1 MKDIGL
7 ALGGGAVLGAAH
19 IGAIRAMGE
28 SDIKVNHI
36 AGTSIGAL
44 VATLYAFNKDWQ
56 EMKNIASEL
65 NWIDISKLAL
75 SRYGLLSNDRL
86 GDLII
91 EHIGDKHIED
101 AHIPLALVAT
111 DVSNG
116 KKVVLKKGSVAE
128 AVMASTSIPG
138 IFKPVEIDGQML
150 VDGGVAENVPVET
163 VRDMSD
169 HYVVGVDLNSQHTH
183 GKPDNVLDVILNSF
197 HFLMQ
202 KSDRLQTKNADLLI
216 KPDLSAFNMSDMSQ
230 TDELVKQGY
239 EESKKILKEYNQ
251 NF

>member
-1 MKDIGL
+1 MKDVGL

-19 IGAIRAMGE
+19 IGVIRAIGE
-28 SDIKVNHI
+28 SDIRVNHI

-44 VATLYAFNKDWQ
+44 VAALYAFNKDWK
-56 EMKNIASEL
+56 EMKEIASEL
-65 NWIDISKLAL
+65 NWIDISQLAL
-75 SRYGLLSNDRL
+75 SRFGLLSNDRL

-91 EHIGDKHIED
+91 EHIGDKNIED
-101 AHIPLALVAT
+101 ADIPLALIAT
-111 DVSNG
+111 DVVNG
-116 KKVVLKKGSVAE
+116 KKVVLQKGSVAE

-150 VDGGVAENVPVET
+150 IDGGVAENVPVKT

-169 HYVVGVDLNSQHTH
+169 DYVIGVDLNSQHTYE
-183 GKPDNVLDVILNSF
+183 KPENVLDVILNSF

-202 KSDRLQTKNADLLI
+202 KSDRLQTKGADLLI
-216 KPDLSAFNMSDMSQ
+216 KPDLSGFNRSDMSQ

-239 EESKKILKEYNQ
+239 EESKMVLESHNYNS
-251 NF
+251 